1 MTLKKRSVFL
11 FSLLIALL
19 LVVTG
24 CGTPKTEVGMNEL
37 TLEQLEKKLD
47 NHETFLLLTFAE
59 KDEYVK
65 KTKFI
70 EAWDDS
76 FTRAGLTGFYVNLQD
91 QDEKTIKELERKYKH
106 PKSDEWDAVEDG
118 LVLVENGGIQTDAGG
133 AGKVRGLIEG
143 RAHENQSFLEEDEIK
158 RLDRGVSHALEYIQY
173 YKIELTEY

>member
-1 MTLKKRSVFL
+1 M
-11 FSLLIALL
+11 IL
-19 LVVTG
+19 LVITG
-24 CGTPKTEVGMNEL
+24 CGTPKAEVGMNEL
-37 TLEQLEKKLD
+37 TLKQLEKKLD

-76 FTRAGLTGFYVNLQD
+76 LKRAGLTGFYVNLQD

-106 PKSDEWDAVEDG
+106 PKSDEWDVVEDG
-118 LVLVENGGIQTDAGG
+118 LVLVENGGIFTDYSGEG
-133 AGKVRGLIEG
+133 YTEGLIET
-143 RAHENQSFLEEDEIK
+143 RAQENYSFLAEDEIK
-158 RLDRGVSHALEYIQY
+158 HFDKGISSILEYIQY